1 MQACSGLNR
10 TFHFPLEWSPFVAFF
25 ALKGSA
31 SFGLSLT
38 DKLRLPSRRMDGSS
52 IGKGDMEETS
62 DTVTQL

>member
-1 MQACSGLNR
+1 MQAWSGLTR

-38 DKLRLPSRRMDGSS
+38 DKLPSRRMDGSS
-52 IGKGDMEETS
+52 IGKGDMEATS